1 MSKFSA
7 LQRIKSN
14 HREISLYPKSNSKD
28 TSVGEGVEKRK
39 PWHTVGKD
47 EN

>member
-1 MSKFSA
+1 MSEFSA
-7 LQRIKSN
+7 LQRIKAN
-14 HREISLYPKSNSKD
+14 HREISLHPKSNSKE

-39 PWHTVGKD
+39 PLHTVGKD